1 MKDKKEKVKGWFTKA
16 AQSIS
21 DKLNA
26 WINPLSHETKKK
38 GLIVMGVLISVVC
51 AMPVIRSIRSNE
63 PSSVLE
69 VDRISRPMDIFPK
82 DTVPEQQ
89 AERDIIRQYNRMI
102 RFKNLVDKF
111 NSSSDWNS
119 LDSLMKTHPGLRD
132 SLREFV
138 ERYYSH

>member
-1 MKDKKEKVKGWFTKA
+1 MNDKKEKVKGWFSKA
-16 AQSIS
+16 GQSVA
-21 DKLNA
+21 DKLNG

-38 GLIVMGVLISVVC
+38 GLIVMGVLVSIVC
-51 AMPVIRSIRSNE
+51 AMPVIRSVRSDE
-63 PSSVLE
+63 SSSALE
-69 VDRISRPMDIFPK
+69 VDRISRPMDIFPQ

-89 AERDIIRQYNRMI
+89 AEQDIIRQYNRMI

-111 NSSSDWNS
+111 NSSSDLNS

-138 ERYYSH
+138 ERYYSQ

>member
-1 MKDKKEKVKGWFTKA
+1 MNDKKEKVRGWFTKTSHSVA
-16 AQSIS
+16 
-21 DKLNA
+21 DKLNG

-38 GLIVMGVLISVVC
+38 GLIVMGILIGVVC
-51 AMPVIRSIRSNE
+51 AMPVIRSVRSNE
-63 PSSVLE
+63 PSSTLE
-69 VDRISRPMDIFPK
+69 IDRISRPIDIFPH

-89 AERDIIRQYNRMI
+89 AEQDIIRKYNRMI
-102 RFKNLVDKF
+102 RFKNLVDKY

-119 LDSLMKTHPGLRD
+119 LDSLMRTHPGLRD

>member
-1 MKDKKEKVKGWFTKA
+1 MNDKKERVKGWFAKA
-16 AQSIS
+16 AQSVA
-21 DKLNA
+21 DKLNG

-38 GLIVMGVLISVVC
+38 GLIVMGVLIGVVC
-51 AMPVIRSIRSNE
+51 AMPVIRSVRSNE
-63 PSSVLE
+63 PSSALE
-69 VDRISRPMDIFPK
+69 VDPISRPMDIFPQ

-89 AERDIIRQYNRMI
+89 AEQDIVRQYNRMI

-111 NSSSDWNS
+111 NSASDWNS